1 MCELGAES
9 SDWVMIDN
17 WEAINPW
24 EGSFNVSFVK
34 AHVDYFVGKEYPST
48 RTVMA
53 HMYECLNER
62 KVKSKLGL
70 LDGDEEVALK
80 LVCGE
85 DLIDTFAR
93 PGLWKDEDVLTSAH
107 SPPANRTKASF

>member
-1 MCELGAES
+1 
-9 SDWVMIDN
+9 MITGRLL
-17 WEAINPW
+17 IH
-24 EGSFNVSFVK
+24 GKVVSLNVSLGK
-34 AHVDYFVGKEYPST
+34 LTVDSYEGKEYPST
-48 RTVMA
+48 RTAME
-53 HMYECLNER
+53 HMYECLNEK

-80 LVCGE
+80 SVCGE

-93 PGLWKDEDVLTSAH
+93 PGLWKDEDVITSAH